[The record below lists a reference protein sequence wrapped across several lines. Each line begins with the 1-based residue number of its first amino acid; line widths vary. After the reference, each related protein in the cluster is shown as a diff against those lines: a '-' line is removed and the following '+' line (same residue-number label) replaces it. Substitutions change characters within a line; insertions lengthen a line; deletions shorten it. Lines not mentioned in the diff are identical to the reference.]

1 MGNTFKYNGYKPY
14 DYLDE
19 GDYTKYELA
28 KEIGRVEEYLL
39 PLTDEEFERVQRL
52 ADEKLYI
59 SLHEHPNITV
69 NDLPRDSKLY
79 IKEGRDHYAYEAL
92 SQGYYDVI
100 FDNMLDGTAVI
111 HSKNG
116 WKWSEIIHDLGMR
129 KADIAHQDLLTTV
142 ETMKD
147 IENAKKDGK
156 IGMVFVVEGAAPLE
170 NEVDRV
176 DILYGLGVRLM
187 GITYSQSNSLGSGL
201 KEEFDGGLTYFGK
214 QVVRRMNNIGMTID
228 CSHCGD
234 KTTLDVVE
242 YSTKPI
248 FLSHIGA
255 KELWPIKRLA
265 PDEVLKAV
273 AAKGGVIGIE
283 SAPHTAIS
291 REHLAHTIESFM
303 DHFKYI
309 VDLVGIDHV
318 AFGPDTLFGDHVG
331 IHDLHAAQF
340 SSKDS
345 AGDLQFPKQEYVLG
359 LENPSEASKNI
370 LRWLVKNGYT
380 DEQIEKVI
388 SGNIMRVLNDTWVK

>member
-1 MGNTFKYNGYKPY
+1 MANKFKYDGYMPY

-28 KEIGRVEEYLL
+28 KQIDRVEEYLV
-39 PLTDEEFERVQRL
+39 PLTDEEFARVERI
-52 ADEKLYI
+52 AEEKLYI
-59 SLHEHPNITV
+59 SLHEHPNLKTE
-69 NDLPRDSKLY
+69 NLKRDSKLY
-79 IKEGRDHYAYEAL
+79 ITEGRDHYAYEAL

-100 FDNMLDGTAVI
+100 FDNMMDGTAVI

-129 KADIAHQDLLTTV
+129 KADIAHQELITTV
-142 ETMKD
+142 ETVAD

-187 GITYSQSNSLGSGL
+187 GITYSQSNGLGSGL
-201 KEEFDGGLTYFGK
+201 KEDFDGGLTFMGR

-242 YSTKPI
+242 ASTKPI

-255 KELWPIKRLA
+255 KALWPIKRLA
-265 PDEVLKAV
+265 PDEVLQAV

-283 SAPHTAIS
+283 CAPHTAIS
-291 REHLAHTIESFM
+291 KEHPAHSIESFM

-318 AFGPDTLFGDHVG
+318 AFGPDSLYGDHVG

-340 SSKDS
+340 SSKD
-345 AGDLQFPKQEYVLG
+345 GEGLTFPKQKYVLG
-359 LENPSEASKNI
+359 LENPTEASKNI

-380 DEQIEKVI
+380 NEEIEKVI
-388 SGNIMRVLNDTWVK
+388 SGNIMRVLKETWRK